1 MELHLDTK
9 VLESVIIAQPAGYV
23 MSREDDRYYFI
34 PYLCWVTETPTLGTK
49 GSMGA
54 FLKELPPFPSI
65 GLTFCKHIVEALGVV
80 HGAGFTHGALN
91 MSAVIIR
98 TLTSGP
104 SAIPK
109 LIPQLHNF
117 KWSVSARSQEA
128 VYRKQGNE
136 FDALE
141 VATAAGPL
149 KRPFEELLKCDMYS
163 LGMVV
168 AHAVARDEIEA
179 LGSFESN
186 PAYVSSVI
194 AAAASNM
201 AKGNI
206 GSAARDKMVKALE
219 DILDPEP
226 AKRTSS
232 LEPIAAAIQAALHD
246 NGRGSDEDKDT
257 PERKDRDFFRSVAD
271 RMKRLGLR
279 ERTEK

>member
-1 MELHLDTK
+1 MNEIELHLNVK
-9 VLESVIIAQPAGYV
+9 ILESVIIAQPAGYV
-23 MSREDDRYYFI
+23 MSREDDTYYFV

-49 GSMGA
+49 GSMGV
-54 FLKELPPFPSI
+54 FLKELPTFPSI

-91 MSAVIIR
+91 MSAIIIR

-109 LIPQLHNF
+109 LIPQLYNF

-128 VYRKQGNE
+128 IYRKQGNE
-136 FDALE
+136 FDAPE

-149 KRPFEELLKCDMYS
+149 KRPFEELLKCDVYS
-163 LGMVV
+163 FGMVV
-168 AHAVARDEIEA
+168 VHAIARDEIEA
-179 LGSFESN
+179 VGSFESN

-206 GSAARDKMVKALE
+206 GSAARNKMVKALE
-219 DILDPEP
+219 NMLEADP

-246 NGRGSDEDKDT
+246 NGSSVDDM
-257 PERKDRDFFRSVAD
+257 PERKDSERKHRDFFRSVAD
-271 RMKRLGLR
+271 RLKRLEL
-279 ERTEK
+279 